1 MNSELLYSILIFTG
15 AVFILISVFLSNRTR
30 KSIPEDLRGKWLVIM
45 CLMVFF
51 IFGYLSFIAIKL
63 SKTEFPQELI
73 TSCVFLGGAFFVF
86 IIVNMSKTTILR
98 LRENEKIV
106 SDVNEEL
113 KNKNIALEKE
123 IVRRTLVE
131 GELITSSEDLRESNR
146 EISEN
151 RRKLQGAM
159 DEVSSLIQNVIRE
172 KDLNIRFK
180 NPGLEKCYEVKNCT
194 KEDCNCYGQ
203 EAVRCWQIAG
213 TQCEG
218 VTVGA
223 FAQKYGSCSECEV
236 FKGATS
242 DPIYKIGEY
251 FNNMMHVVEI
261 KTGELE
267 GAYRELSYSQAKVV
281 QQEKMATIGQL
292 AAGVAHEINNPT
304 GFISSNLGTLGKYT
318 NKLTEFINAQ
328 SGALK
333 FIKSEESL
341 ESLKVLRKKLK
352 VDYVLDDLEEL
363 IKESLEGADRI
374 KIIVQNL
381 KTFARLDGKDYVQ
394 ADINECIESTL
405 NIVWNELKYKAIVEK
420 EYGEIPP
427 TKCYPQQLNQVF
439 MNLLVNA
446 GHAIEK
452 QGEIRIKTWN
462 GGEFINISISDT
474 GQGIPED
481 KIKNIFDPFY
491 TTKESGKGTGLG
503 LSISQEIVQK
513 HKGDLY
519 VESEIGKGTTFI
531 MRIPVVTGDEEG

>member
-1 MNSELLYSILIFTG
+1 
-15 AVFILISVFLSNRTR
+15 
-30 KSIPEDLRGKWLVIM
+30 
-45 CLMVFF
+45 MVFF
-51 IFGYLSFIAIKL
+51 IFGYLSFIAITL
-63 SKTEFPQELI
+63 SKTEFPHEMI
-73 TSCVFLGGAFFVF
+73 TSGVFLGGAVFVF

-113 KNKNIALEKE
+113 KNKNIVLEKE
-123 IVRRTLVE
+123 IVRRTHVE
-131 GELITSSEDLRESNR
+131 GELIKSSEDLRESNR

-151 RRKLQGAM
+151 RKKLQGAM
-159 DEVSSLIQNVIRE
+159 DEASSLIQNVIRE
-172 KDLNIRFK
+172 KDLNVRFK
-180 NPGLEKCYEVKNCT
+180 NPGLKKCYEVKNC
-194 KEDCNCYGQ
+194 KKDDCNCYGK

-213 TQCEG
+213 TQCVG
-218 VTVGA
+218 GAVGA
-223 FAQKYGSCSECEV
+223 FAQKYGNCSECEV
-236 FKGATS
+236 FKDATS
-242 DPIYKIGEY
+242 DPIYQIGEY
-251 FNNMMHVVEI
+251 FNNLMHVVEI

-328 SGALK
+328 SDALK
-333 FIKSEESL
+333 FMKSEESL

-352 VDYVLDDLEEL
+352 VDYVLEDLEEL
-363 IKESLEGADRI
+363 IKESLDGADRI
-374 KIIVQNL
+374 KEIVQNL
-381 KTFARLDGKDYVQ
+381 KTFARVDEKAYRE

-405 NIVWNELKYKAIVEK
+405 NIVWNELKYKATVEK

-452 QGEIRIKTWN
+452 QGVIKIKTWN
-462 GGEFINISISDT
+462 GGEFINISISNT

-481 KIKNIFDPFY
+481 KIKKIFEPFF
-491 TTKESGKGTGLG
+491 TTKEAGKGTGLG
-503 LSISQEIVQK
+503 LSISHEIVQK
-513 HKGDLY
+513 HNGNLS
-519 VESEIGKGTTFI
+519 VESEIGKGTTFNI
-531 MRIPVVTGDEEG
+531 KIPVVEGI